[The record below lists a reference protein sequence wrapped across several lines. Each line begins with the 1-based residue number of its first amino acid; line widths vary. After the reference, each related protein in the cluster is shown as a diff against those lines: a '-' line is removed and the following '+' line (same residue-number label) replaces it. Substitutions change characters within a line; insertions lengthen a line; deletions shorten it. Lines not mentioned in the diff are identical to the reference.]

1 MNLGQLK
8 EKYPDLTFEKV
19 GPDESWVEDD
29 AGYCF
34 IIEAN
39 IKAKIGSA
47 SVMIDDLPR
56 LALRGDTVGIRKL
69 LVDWSVNRDHLAYVA
84 YELGR
89 AEMAMR
95 HDLPFVQE

>member
-1 MNLGQLK
+1 MNLEEL
-8 EKYPDLTFEKV
+8 EAKYPDLTFEEV
-19 GPDESWVEDD
+19 ESDEGWVEDD

-56 LALRGDTVGIRKL
+56 LALRGDTAGIRKML
-69 LVDWSVNRDHLAYVA
+69 ADWSINRDHLAYIA